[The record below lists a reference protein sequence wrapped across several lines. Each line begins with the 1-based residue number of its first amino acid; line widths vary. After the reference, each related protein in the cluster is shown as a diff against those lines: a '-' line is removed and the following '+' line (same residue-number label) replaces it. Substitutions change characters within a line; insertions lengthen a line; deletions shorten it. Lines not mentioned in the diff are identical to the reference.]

1 MHSAILRGE
10 PKGRLIHSRMGK
22 VLSERIAVFHLNRA
36 VIAGEVDQDV
46 RQTQSPS
53 TGPKDV
59 SAPAKQRYLIT
70 HKTIASAAW
79 STTT

>member
-1 MHSAILRGE
+1 
-10 PKGRLIHSRMGK
+10 LIHSRMGK

-53 TGPKDV
+53 TGPTDV
-59 SAPAKQRYLIT
+59 SVPAKQ
-70 HKTIASAAW
+70 
-79 STTT
+79 